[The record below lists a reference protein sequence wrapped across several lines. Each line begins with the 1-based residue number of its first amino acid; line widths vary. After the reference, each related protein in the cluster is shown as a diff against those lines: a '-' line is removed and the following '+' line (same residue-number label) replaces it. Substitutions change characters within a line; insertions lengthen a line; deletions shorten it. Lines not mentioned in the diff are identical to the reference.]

1 MKTRG
6 DKSAAM
12 PAAVKAAAK
21 PKPAA
26 KPKAAAKPAA
36 KPKPGGKVTAM
47 ARAKALK
54 LLWVASWSMD
64 IKTRKLGDDDSYSQG
79 VLNVNLGFWVIKKKT
94 RNRQLRWSSPLSSP
108 RRYEYHGAAAAAA
121 MDWRATAT
129 SDGGDPLMQLKKEMA
144 LVSSIDI
151 H

>member
-6 DKSAAM
+6 DKSAAR

-21 PKPAA
+21 PKPGG
-26 KPKAAAKPAA
+26 KGK
-36 KPKPGGKVTAM
+36 GKVTAM

-79 VLNVNLGFWVIKKKT
+79 VLNINLGFWVIKKKT

-108 RRYEYHGAAAAAA
+108 RRYEYHGAAAAAE

-129 SDGGDPLMQLKKEMA
+129 SDGSDLLMQLKKEMA
-144 LVSSIDI
+144 LVSSIDT

>member
-6 DKSAAM
+6 DKSAAR

-21 PKPAA
+21 PKPGS
-26 KPKAAAKPAA
+26 KGK
-36 KPKPGGKVTAM
+36 GKVTAM

-54 LLWVASWSMD
+54 LLWGVASWSMD

-79 VLNVNLGFWVIKKKT
+79 VLNINLGFWVIKKKT